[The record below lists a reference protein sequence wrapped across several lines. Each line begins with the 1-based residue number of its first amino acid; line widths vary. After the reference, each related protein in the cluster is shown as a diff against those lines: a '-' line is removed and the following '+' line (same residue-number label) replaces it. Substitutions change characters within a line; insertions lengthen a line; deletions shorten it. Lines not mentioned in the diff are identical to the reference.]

1 MAKEKLLTTK
11 LQLAPLLGMAIF
23 FSGFNG
29 LRVYENVTFGDVLLM
44 IVGAMWV
51 LSWPLSRHSKLL
63 WSTVASF
70 MLFVLAYIFEG
81 LFSGD
86 IVGEKNSIELMKFL
100 TSFYLLNYLISDLSK
115 SDHAIRSLMIA
126 YGASGIV
133 NAVIGIAD
141 ASSLTD
147 IGAWLHVRTVNDYS
161 FGTRAH
167 GLTMHPNHMAQ
178 HSAMALFLII
188 GLLKQ
193 KDSSVKR
200 ILKVAVAL
208 VLLLGVLASGS
219 RGALLSV
226 LVVGTLLCFIYLRKL
241 YRYRSATLISVAAIM
256 CGFAVTV
263 TLNLNQPIFGAWD
276 RLLQESDDVQESN
289 ETRLRAYDLAWQD
302 FTAYMFAGSG
312 YSSISGAHNI
322 YLQILQSAGLLG
334 MAGLLLYFV
343 VPIWNVRSLLKYKNL
358 DNLILGVVSSVGIFL
373 VSGLVENMIYVRS
386 ALIPMGFLWALIR
399 LHRTQHLSA
408 EAIGAIKYNGLI
420 VRGSLR
426 SET

>member
-11 LQLAPLLGMAIF
+11 LQLAPLLGIAVF

-29 LRVYENVTFGDVLLM
+29 LRVYENVTFGDVLLL

-51 LSWPLSRHSKLL
+51 LSWPLSRLSKPS

-81 LFSGD
+81 LFSGG
-86 IVGEKNSIELMKFL
+86 IVGENNSIELMKFL

-115 SDHAIRSLMIA
+115 SDQAIKNLMVA
-126 YGASGIV
+126 YCASGIV
-133 NAVIGIAD
+133 NAVVGIAD
-141 ASSLTD
+141 VSNLTD
-147 IGAWLHVRTVNDYS
+147 IGTWLHVRTVNDYS

-188 GLLKQ
+188 GFLKK

-219 RGALLSV
+219 RGALFSV

-256 CGFAVTV
+256 CSFAVAV
-263 TLNLNQPIFGAWD
+263 TLNLTHPLLGAWD
-276 RLLQESDDVQESN
+276 RLLQESDGLQESN
-289 ETRLRAYDLAWQD
+289 EARAGAYDHAWQD
-302 FTAYMFAGSG
+302 FTDHMLAGSG
-312 YSSISGAHNI
+312 YSSIGAAHNI

-343 VPIWNVRSLLKYKNL
+343 APIWNVRSLLKYKNL
-358 DNLILGVVSSVGIFL
+358 DNLILAVVCSVGIFL
-373 VSGLVENMIYVRS
+373 ISGLVENMIYVRS

-399 LHRTQHLSA
+399 LHRRQRLNA

-426 SET
+426 SEN